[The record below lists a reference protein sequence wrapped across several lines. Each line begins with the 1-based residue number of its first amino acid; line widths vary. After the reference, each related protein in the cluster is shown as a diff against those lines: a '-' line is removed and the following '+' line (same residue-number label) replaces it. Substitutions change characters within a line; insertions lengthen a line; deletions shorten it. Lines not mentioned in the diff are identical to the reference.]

1 MDGLDYLNASL
12 LDLDFELQGQK
23 IPLILG
29 GGYGLFLKQEYLRSQ
44 NVQTLLHVEMWPEAR
59 STSDLDVFLRAEV
72 VTSADQM
79 RIIRA
84 ALDRLHY
91 QAIDTARFYQ
101 FSKSV
106 PIGGSIK
113 IDLLVGPLGE
123 WERLANKDAR
133 RVRPK
138 VGVDLHAHPVDE
150 ALGIEESCMSI
161 PVNGQRMN
169 GQAHQATIYVP
180 QGFSYLMMKLFAF
193 RDRKADPDKE
203 MGRHHALDLFRIVA
217 MLTQG
222 EYEAAKA
229 LRERYAEDPMVKH
242 AQQVIRE
249 DFGTAESPGTLRLRG
264 HPLFRPSMDVVQFVS
279 ALRELLGVL

>member
-1 MDGLDYLNASL
+1 MDGLDFLKASL
-12 LDLDFELQGQK
+12 LDLHWELKDQQ

-44 NVQTLLHVEMWPEAR
+44 NVPTLFDAQMWPEAR

-72 VTSADQM
+72 VTNPEQM
-79 RIIRA
+79 RRVRA
-84 ALDRLHY
+84 ALDSLQY
-91 QAIDTARFYQ
+91 QVVETARFYQ
-101 FSKSV
+101 FFKPV

-123 WERLANKDAR
+123 FEALADKNSR

-138 VGVDLHAHPVDE
+138 IGGDLHAHPVDE
-150 ALGIEESCMSI
+150 ALGIEESCMGI
-161 PVNGQRMN
+161 PLCANRTTGEAYEAVV
-169 GQAHQATIYVP
+169 HVP

-193 RDRKADPDKE
+193 RDRKGDANKA

-217 MLTQG
+217 MLTRD
-222 EYEAAKA
+222 EYASVKA
-229 LRERYAEDPMVKH
+229 MRERYAEHSLVKQ

-249 DFGTAESPGTLRLRG
+249 HFGTEEAVGVLRLRE
-264 HPLFRPSMDVVQFVS
+264 HPLFRRGMDLPRFIS
-279 ALRELLGVL
+279 ELHEVFA